1 MKNKFVFITIILILL
16 TFVFTSSIQAE
27 LSRINV
33 NKDMYLVENFDRFK
47 SVESPKLALA
57 LSGGGAR
64 GFVNLGVIK
73 ALDEEGIYP
82 DIIIGSSM
90 GGIISTLYGS
100 GLDYGSIETIITTL
114 PYRTLFDINL
124 IPVYSVF
131 QTDKLNYFLELIS
144 PYDRIENFPIKTALL
159 TFDLDSGYKY
169 IASEGKISE
178 VLQSTYSIPFYYP
191 VHKSKGRHLID
202 PGIVEMVP
210 AKAAR
215 ALTADIVIS
224 TTAFDELPYDTYKY
238 PLQSLFR
245 MLLLVQQRNAQPILE
260 DYSDIIVDNDVS
272 DFDFKDFDK
281 VERFIE
287 IGYNNTKKMMPEIK
301 RVLKEKNYKTTK
313 PNFIKLDE
321 LYFENL
327 YTDILFDRIIYPDS
341 NFKYLLYYFNSQSFF
356 EQELFRKLV
365 YDFHYGFFFEK
376 SHFQL
381 KTLFDVDKDRHT
393 ETMLRYK
400 KLTENTDLTLKLK
413 NNTQFNSIDYISEL
427 KYFIKNS
434 SVSVGVANLNLEN
447 YYYLNNDVQLEGS
460 KVDFQNNLDL
470 LLHNTKKPQ
479 IINSSLI
486 NYVINRRWKY
496 TNKFIYTNTDLLGN
510 PDIFRGIDR
519 ESKEKTSISTALTY
533 NVPFSESPELLYF
546 FSLEQLNP
554 SIFLDIESTEDLNY
568 AFGINFNM
576 VSSIMGLKPLN
587 IDLSSA
593 YDANSG
599 NLVYNFSVDVKF

>member
-1 MKNKFVFITIILILL
+1 MKNKHIFFTLILFL
-16 TFVFTSSIQAE
+16 LILGFTSNIEAE
-27 LSRINV
+27 ISRINI
-33 NKDMYLVENFDRFK
+33 NKDMYLVENFESFK
-47 SVESPKLALA
+47 SIESPKLALA

-100 GLDYGSIETIITTL
+100 GLDYNSIETISTTL

-131 QTDKLNYFLELIS
+131 QTNKLNYFLELVS
-144 PYDRIENFPIKTALL
+144 PHDNIEDFPIKTALL

-169 IASEGKISE
+169 IASEGKVSD

-191 VHKSKGRHLID
+191 VHKSKGRYLID
-202 PGIVEMVP
+202 PGLVEMVP

-215 ALTADIVIS
+215 ALTADIVIA

-260 DYSDIIVDNDVS
+260 NYSDIIIDNDVS
-272 DFDFKDFDK
+272 NYDFKDFDMI
-281 VERFIE
+281 ERFIE
-287 IGYNNTKKMMPEIK
+287 IGYKSTKKMIPEIK
-301 RVLKEKNYKTTK
+301 RVLKEKKHKSTK
-313 PNFIKLDE
+313 PDFVKLDE
-321 LYFENL
+321 SYYENL

-356 EQELFRKLV
+356 EQDLFRKLV

-376 SHFQL
+376 SHLQI

-400 KLTENTDLTLKLK
+400 KLTENTDLIFKLK
-413 NNTQFNSIDYISEL
+413 NNVKFKSIDYISEL
-427 KYFIKNS
+427 KYYIKNS
-434 SVSVGVANLNLEN
+434 SISVGVANLNLAN
-447 YYYLNNDVQLEGS
+447 YYYLNNNIQLES
-460 KVDFQNNLDL
+460 RRVDFQNNIDL
-470 LLHNTKKPQ
+470 LLHSVKQPQ
-479 IINSSLI
+479 IINSSIIDYDI
-486 NYVINRRWKY
+486 NNNWKY
-496 TNKFIYTNTDLLGN
+496 TNKFIYSNTNLLGN
-510 PDIFRGIDR
+510 PDIYRGLDS
-519 ESKEKTSISTALTY
+519 ESNEKISLSTALTY
-533 NVPFSESPELLYF
+533 SVPFGESPELLYF

-554 SIFLDIESTEDLNY
+554 SVFLDMESTDEFNY
-568 AFGINFNM
+568 ALGINFNM

-587 IDLSSA
+587 LDLSTA
-593 YDANSG
+593 YDKNAG
-599 NLVYNFSVDVKF
+599 NLIYNFSVDIKF

>member
-1 MKNKFVFITIILILL
+1 MKNKYVFMTIILFLL
-16 TFVFTSSIQAE
+16 VLGFTSNIQAE
-27 LSRINV
+27 ISRINID
-33 NKDMYLVENFDRFK
+33 KDMYLVENFDRFK
-47 SVESPKLALA
+47 SIKSPKLALA

-100 GLDYGSIETIITTL
+100 GLDYNSIETIITTL

-131 QTDKLNYFLELIS
+131 QTDKLNYFLELVS
-144 PYDRIENFPIKTALL
+144 PHNSIENFPIATALL

-169 IASEGKISE
+169 IASEGKISK

-191 VHKSKGRHLID
+191 IQKSKGRHLMD

-210 AKAAR
+210 VKAAK
-215 ALTADIVIS
+215 ALTADIVIA

-238 PLQSLFR
+238 PLQSLLR

-272 DFDFKDFDK
+272 DFDFKDFDM

-287 IGYNNTKKMMPEIK
+287 IGYENTKRMMPEIK
-301 RVLKEKNYKTTK
+301 RVLEQKNYKSSK
-313 PNFIKLDE
+313 PNFVTLDKSF
-321 LYFENL
+321 YENL
-327 YTDILFDRIIYPDS
+327 YTDILFDRIIYP
-341 NFKYLLYYFNSQSFF
+341 NTHFKYLLYYFNSQSFF
-356 EQELFRKLV
+356 EQDLFRKIV

-376 SHFQL
+376 SHFQI

-400 KLTENTDLTLKLK
+400 KLTENTDLIFKLK
-413 NNTQFNSIDYISEL
+413 NNAKFNSIDYLGEL

-434 SVSVGVANLNLEN
+434 SISVGVANLNLVN
-447 YYYLNNDVQLEGS
+447 YYYLNNNVQLEGRRI
-460 KVDFQNNLDL
+460 DFQNNIDL
-470 LLHNTKKPQ
+470 LLHSKKQPQ
-479 IINSSLI
+479 IINSSIIDYDI
-486 NYVINRRWKY
+486 NNSWKY
-496 TNKFIYTNTDLLGN
+496 TNKFIYSNTNLLGN
-510 PDIFRGIDR
+510 PDIYRGLDS
-519 ESKEKTSISTALTY
+519 ENKEKISLSTALTY
-533 NVPFSESPELLYF
+533 SVPFSESPELLYF

-554 SIFLDIESTEDLNY
+554 SVFLDIESTDEFNY
-568 AFGINFNM
+568 ALGINFNM

-587 IDLSSA
+587 LDLSTA
-593 YDANSG
+593 YDKNAG
-599 NLVYNFSVDVKF
+599 KLVYNFSVDIKF